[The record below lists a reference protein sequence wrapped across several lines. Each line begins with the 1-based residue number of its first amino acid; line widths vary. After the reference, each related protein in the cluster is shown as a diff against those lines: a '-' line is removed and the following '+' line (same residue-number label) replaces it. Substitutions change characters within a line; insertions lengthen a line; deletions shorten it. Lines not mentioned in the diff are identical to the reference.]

1 MQQVANKKQKIHMKA
16 IIYPFPSSSCTVYLQ
31 ASLAAISDI
40 AQGRLIVVTDTNV
53 QAAHAAQ
60 LAAYTCIVIP
70 AGEQY
75 KHQATVDNIIAQLIE
90 LGADRKTVLVGI
102 GGGVVTDITGYVA
115 SIYMRGI
122 PFGFVPTTVLAMV
135 DAALGGKNGID
146 VGLYKNMVGCFK
158 QPQFILYDTALL
170 QTLPDAEWINGFA
183 EIIKHACIKDAALF
197 DWLTTHQW
205 QDFKANAAL
214 ADELIARNIAIK
226 AAVVLNDEKEAGERK
241 LLNFG
246 HTLGHAIENLYQLPH
261 GHAVSIGMVA
271 ACRLSEELQ
280 GFASAD
286 KERVVQLLQQ
296 YGLPTQLDFDK
307 GKAMTILLK
316 DKKQAA
322 GTVHFILLSTIG
334 TAAIVPIGI
343 EQLTHLFEKCLS

>member
-1 MQQVANKKQKIHMKA
+1 MNA
-16 IIYPFPSSSCTVYLQ
+16 IVYPFPSSACTVYLH
-31 ASLAAISDI
+31 ASLEALADI
-40 AQGRLIVVTDTNV
+40 AQGRLIVVTDTHV
-53 QAAHAAQ
+53 QAAHSAK

-70 AGEQY
+70 AGEPY
-75 KHQATVDNIIAQLIE
+75 KHQGTVDSIIAQLIE
-90 LGADRKTVLVGI
+90 LGADRKTCLVGV

-122 PFGFVPTTVLAMV
+122 SFGFVPTTVLAMV

-146 VGLYKNMVGCFK
+146 VGLYKNMVGCFR
-158 QPQFILYDTALL
+158 QPAFILYDTALL
-170 QTLPDAEWINGFA
+170 QTLPDGEWINGFA

-197 DWLTTHQW
+197 DWLTAHQW
-205 QDFKANAAL
+205 QDFKADATLAA
-214 ADELIARNIAIK
+214 ELIARNIAIK

-271 ACRLSEELQ
+271 ACRLSEEIQ
-280 GFASAD
+280 GLASAD

-296 YGLPTQLDFDK
+296 YGLPTQLDFNK
-307 GKAMTILLK
+307 QQAMTILLK

-322 GTVHFILLSTIG
+322 GTVHFILLSAIG
-334 TAAIVPIGI
+334 KAEIVPIGI
-343 EQLTHLFEKCLS
+343 EQLTHLFEQCL